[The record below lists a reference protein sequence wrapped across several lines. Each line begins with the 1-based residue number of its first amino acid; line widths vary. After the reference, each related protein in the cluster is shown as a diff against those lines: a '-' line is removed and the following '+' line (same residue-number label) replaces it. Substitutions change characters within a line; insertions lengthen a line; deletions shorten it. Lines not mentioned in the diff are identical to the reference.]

1 MFMWRFPG
9 IGMDCLSSMLIL
21 TPLALLILKLSGRK
35 LLSLHTFFLL
45 LYLAALA
52 GIYSVTGIPDVKDC
66 RIDFTLNLI
75 PMADIL
81 SSPMQYVLN
90 VLMFLPVGFLLPLLF
105 DEYQD
110 WKYVLGFGCF
120 LTVFIEVSQI
130 FTFRTTDIDDLITNL
145 LGAGT
150 GYWLVHAAAG
160 KMKLRLPFGIE
171 NDYEEQHG
179 QWVYPSFCSSFLYSP
194 TGPRSSGTRC
204 SDIRQCR
211 KLFNRLRYGRC
222 WHRRI
227 PPASHVPGRSGMRS
241 EAP

>member
-21 TPLALLILKLSGRK
+21 TPLELLILKLSGRK

-145 LGAGT
+145 LGAGI

-179 QWVYPSFCSSFLYSP
+179 QWVYLTVFFLQQFFIQPYWSAFFWD
-194 TGPRSSGTRC
+194 T
-204 SDIRQCR
+204 
-211 KLFNRLRYGRC
+211 LL
-222 WHRRI
+222 
-227 PPASHVPGRSGMRS
+227 
-241 EAP
+241 